1 MFQNLSQ
8 RLLLKMWS
16 RGLNVMKKIN
26 FEDLHE
32 LSEEM
37 IYEKKE
43 LLNCVSAICKYEIA
57 TALISELIRSDIP
70 IGQIDICDYSW
81 NAYDKEYIVSIMDGN
96 IYCNPAFDTKNNSY
110 YGTYADAAF
119 VHQDCNSRLLKYLDC
134 ENVYEFSVRDLD
146 EIDET
151 DDTCEREGDDIT
163 TYHSDS
169 VTVSRDKFG
178 NPTGF
183 SKSWF
188 SDDGDGVSQY
198 SSYSYYC
205 NDEDILRDMAQD
217 LGVEL

>member
-151 DDTCEREGDDIT
+151 DDTCEREGDDIM

-169 VTVSRDKFG
+169 VSVSRNRLG

-183 SKSWF
+183 TKQWNTNDKNGTF
-188 SDDGDGVSQY
+188 SY
-198 SSYSYYC
+198 SSYSFYC
-205 NDEDILRDMAQD
+205 DNEDAVRYMAEQFD
-217 LGVEL
+217 VEL